1 MSEEGKA
8 ISYHMVVWLIISYY
22 IISYYINIILY
33 YIILYHII
41 SYHII
46 SGRIIS
52 YYIISYHIISYHI
65 ISGRIISYHI
75 ISYHFISYHIISYQI
90 RSLSNHKFPF
100 LPPIFSIHHSLSVNF
115 TLNHLRLQL
124 MRDVITGRNP
134 QLVLVAFSL
143 GKTISILLNE
153 RHSSTSM
160 ALSLFL
166 MKPSL
171 LAYST
176 LLKMKTSHLFFLSQH
191 YNYGS
196 KFISITS
203 HIFPDVQYGCH
214 CHCCNLMKLITVDQ
228 SSSSHQRL
236 SINCCQIQ

>member
-1 MSEEGKA
+1 M
-8 ISYHMVVWLIISYY
+8 
-22 IISYYINIILY
+22 
-33 YIILYHII
+33 
-41 SYHII
+41 
-46 SGRIIS
+46 
-52 YYIISYHIISYHI
+52 
-65 ISGRIISYHI
+65 
-75 ISYHFISYHIISYQI
+75 
-90 RSLSNHKFPF
+90 SNHKFPF